1 VAAISPR
8 VGPSSPESAARRA
21 RVPAAS
27 VAQVPTTRSE
37 PVDRV
42 RCLCCFAARSLV
54 ARLATGLVALCI
66 LEAALAALQRHYAG
80 IVAGLVTMGVA
91 WYVVAAT
98 RIGQQAA
105 STAFTAATFLAIALA
120 CYIIGLIGVRFA
132 SGVLDSSLPFRA
144 FPPRCPADRGC
155 ARVAFGNPSGT
166 NGVPVLWLAA
176 DASQVATAAL
186 SRLNA
191 EPQAYRV
198 SPASDEP
205 AYLQY
210 VWLSLFWG
218 FPDDI
223 AVKIDCNSTLTTV
236 QVHSQQRL
244 GTNDFGQNRLHVEQ
258 ILTLIES
265 EKANFV
271 QLPCLLN

>member
-1 VAAISPR
+1 MAHRFEPCGVAGDAGSETSGAPSRHLRRASEAADPSLAPHGDGSAI
-8 VGPSSPESAARRA
+8 AA
-21 RVPAAS
+21 RVPRNRARH
-27 VAQVPTTRSE
+27 QRS
-37 PVDRV
+37 
-42 RCLCCFAARSLV
+42 S
-54 ARLATGLVALCI
+54 LVALCI

-120 CYIIGLIGVRFA
+120 CYII
-132 SGVLDSSLPFRA
+132 
-144 FPPRCPADRGC
+144 
-155 ARVAFGNPSGT
+155 
-166 NGVPVLWLAA
+166 

>member
-1 VAAISPR
+1 MAHRFEPCGVAGDAGSETSGAPSRHLRRASEAADPSLAPHGDGSAI
-8 VGPSSPESAARRA
+8 AA
-21 RVPAAS
+21 RVPRNRARH
-27 VAQVPTTRSE
+27 QRS
-37 PVDRV
+37 
-42 RCLCCFAARSLV
+42 S
-54 ARLATGLVALCI
+54 LVALCI

-120 CYIIGLIGVRFA
+120 CYIIGLIG
-132 SGVLDSSLPFRA
+132 
-144 FPPRCPADRGC
+144 
-155 ARVAFGNPSGT
+155 
-166 NGVPVLWLAA
+166 
-176 DASQVATAAL
+176 
-186 SRLNA
+186 
-191 EPQAYRV
+191 AYRV

>member
-1 VAAISPR
+1 MR
-8 VGPSSPESAARRA
+8 
-21 RVPAAS
+21 
-27 VAQVPTTRSE
+27 
-37 PVDRV
+37 
-42 RCLCCFAARSLV
+42 LFSLQ
-54 ARLATGLVALCI
+54 ALCI

-236 QVHSQQRL
+236 QVHSQQRRENRKRNL
-244 GTNDFGQNRLHVEQ
+244 ARLAPSIVAVAAASDTARGSTLACTIVCAPLRVTRLAVGTNDFGQNRLHVEQ